1 MPTRADIEAATPRCR
16 ASWPDAF
23 ERQESTNFGLA
34 GGTMVRATIVLRLC
48 LRPLRYRP
56 CDSSWVCDC
65 GVAWPGRLLAARA
78 AAFVDG
84 FDLAE
89 AE

>member
-1 MPTRADIEAATPRCR
+1 
-16 ASWPDAF
+16 
-23 ERQESTNFGLA
+23 
-34 GGTMVRATIVLRLC
+34 MVRATVVLRIC
-48 LRPLRYRP
+48 FRPLRYRP
-56 CDSSWVCDC
+56 CDSSWVCEC

-84 FDLAE
+84 FDLPE